1 VVLEKIH
8 VSVVRPRIFFFSQG
22 YWPSN
27 EFSRLIYGGVCF
39 FIFYFFFIS
48 NVLHEVIYYL
58 SQLISASQRDRE
70 VNMKM
75 KLYLAPQAGYYF
87 CSDFSVSLDKAA
99 QLNAS
104 QDALLDHTFH
114 TNVCLCF
121 GFITF
126 PLWKEHHKFVSLCFS
141 ACHLAPQ
148 EWTLLCFPDV
158 FSLYN
163 GKDQGKCLWNIRFVP
178 LIYYFLSK
186 SCLAQRFICTSCMF
200 WRAGPSIP
208 S

>member
-1 VVLEKIH
+1 MILLLFQSLLLWFWRKYMFLLWDPEYF
-8 VSVVRPRIFFFSQG
+8 FFFS
-22 YWPSN
+22 
-27 EFSRLIYGGVCF
+27 RLLTLKWILKTDIRGSVCF

-48 NVLHEVIYYL
+48 NVLHEVICYL

-75 KLYLAPQAGYYF
+75 KLYLAPRAGYYF

-163 GKDQGKCLWNIRFVP
+163 GKDQGKCLWNIRFGP
-178 LIYYFLSK
+178 LIYYFFVQILNS
-186 SCLAQRFICTSCMF
+186 
-200 WRAGPSIP
+200 
-208 S
+208 